1 MLTLYGSRT
10 GAHKRIRTTIYNARV
25 AAFLLV
31 RKEHWLFVLPASNT
45 IALSTA
51 ALVLRDFGKP
61 RTNMTNTSEFIF
73 SRKYE
78 KEDSDA

>member
-1 MLTLYGSRT
+1 
-10 GAHKRIRTTIYNARV
+10 
-25 AAFLLV
+25 LLV
-31 RKEHWLFVLPASNT
+31 RKEHWLFVLLASNT

>member
-1 MLTLYGSRT
+1 M
-10 GAHKRIRTTIYNARV
+10 
-25 AAFLLV
+25 LV
-31 RKEHWLFVLPASNT
+31 RKEHWLFVLPASNI
-45 IALSTA
+45 IAPSTA

-61 RTNMTNTSEFIF
+61 LTNMTNTSEFIF

>member
-1 MLTLYGSRT
+1 
-10 GAHKRIRTTIYNARV
+10 
-25 AAFLLV
+25 LLV

-73 SRKYE
+73 LPQI
-78 KEDSDA
+78 